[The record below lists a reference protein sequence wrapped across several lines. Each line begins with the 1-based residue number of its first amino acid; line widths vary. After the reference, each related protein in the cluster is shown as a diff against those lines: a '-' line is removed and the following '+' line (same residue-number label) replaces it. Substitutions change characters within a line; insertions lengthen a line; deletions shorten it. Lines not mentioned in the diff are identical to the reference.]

1 MSRLLIASLIILT
14 LVLGSMGVVAASPP
28 ADKPGNG
35 PPELEKVV
43 FIHYDKGAKPDHP
56 IKPDKP
62 GKPGGDENPEDQYK
76 LSKLILGDT
85 MAYYINPSAI
95 SGAVGAINTSFD
107 IWDSVTQQDIFAYG
121 GPTNKSGANQDYQ
134 NTVSWAPLS
143 DQNIIA
149 QATMWYV
156 PGKPPRA
163 IIEYDIVFNSLL
175 PWGIDPDGEGPEMI
189 SAYDIQNIATHEVG
203 HPVGLAD
210 IYEDQCNVLTMYG
223 YSGLGETQKRSLESG
238 DIKGAQSLYG
248 P

>member
-14 LVLGSMGVVAASPP
+14 LVLGSTGVVAASPP

-43 FIHYDKGAKPDHP
+43 FIHYDKGIRPDN
-56 IKPDKP
+56 P
-62 GKPGGDENPEDQYK
+62 GRPGGDENPIDQYK
-76 LSKLILGDT
+76 LSKLILT
-85 MAYYINPSAI
+85 ETTPYYINPSAI
-95 SGAVGAINTSFD
+95 SGAVDAINTSFD
-107 IWDSVTQQDIFAYG
+107 SWDSVTQQDLFVYVNE
-121 GPTNKSGANQDYQ
+121 TDKSGAFLDSQ

-143 DQNIIA
+143 DQNVIA
-149 QATMWYV
+149 QATMWYF

-175 PWGIDPDGEGPEMI
+175 PWGIDPDGE

-210 IYEDQCNVLTMYG
+210 IYKEQCNMLTMYG
-223 YSGLGETQKRSLESG
+223 YSGLGETQKRSLEPG
-238 DIKGAQSLYG
+238 DIQGAQSLYG
-248 P
+248 AQ